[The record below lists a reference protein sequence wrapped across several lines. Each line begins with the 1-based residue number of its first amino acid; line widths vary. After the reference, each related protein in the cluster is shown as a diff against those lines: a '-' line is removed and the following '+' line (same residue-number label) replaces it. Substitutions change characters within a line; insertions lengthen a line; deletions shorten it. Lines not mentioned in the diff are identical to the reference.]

1 MEGVIYY
8 PSYTLEREISNFI
21 KVWISVVVSLC
32 YCYFS
37 AKFVPKGMPRLFSII
52 PIVSLFFAL
61 PLKLHSTNLGG
72 NTAFFIAWLTNFKLL
87 LFAFDKGPLSH
98 PSLSLPHFIAIA
110 CFPIRI
116 QQNPPTKSQS
126 NLTKNQNEKNPPT
139 KLISQNGLNRQ
150 NSYLK
155 TTGNGCK
162 SIWNYALKVVL
173 VGLFLR
179 IYEYSD
185 RMHLKIVL
193 VIYCLHIYITLE
205 IMLAMGAAV
214 ARGVFG
220 FELEPPFD
228 EPYLSTSLQDFWGR
242 RWNLV
247 VSRTLRPTV
256 YDPILCISARL
267 MGRKWAALPAVMS
280 TFVVSG
286 LMHELMFYYMGRV
299 RPTWEITWFFLLH
312 GACLVVEIGIKKVV
326 NGRFWLPR
334 VIATPMT
341 VGFVMVTGFWL
352 FFPQFLRCKA
362 DVRGLEEYA
371 LVGAFVK
378 DVVAG
383 VKLGNFSPR
392 VQ

>member
-1 MEGVIYY
+1 MEGEIYY

-52 PIVSLFFAL
+52 PIVSLFLAL

-72 NTAFFIAWLTNFKLL
+72 NTTFFIAWLTNFKLL

-98 PSLSLPHFIAIA
+98 PCLSLPHFIAIA

-139 KLISQNGLNRQ
+139 KLVSQNGHNRQ

-155 TTGNGCK
+155 TTGKGSK

-173 VGLFLR
+173 VALFLR

-185 RMHLKIVL
+185 SIHPKIIL
-193 VIYCLHIYITLE
+193 VIYFLHIYITLE

-256 YDPILCISARL
+256 YDPVLCISARL

-286 LMHELMFYYMGRV
+286 LMHELIFYYMGRV

-312 GACLVVEIGIKKVV
+312 GACLVVEIWIKKVV

-352 FFPQFLRCKA
+352 FFPQLLRCKA

-383 VKLGNFSPR
+383 VKNFSSR